1 MSFILLL
8 FLAASC
14 QASCVRDQELEEG
27 DMLQQEQEQETVT
40 LYDVEIFRRLRA
52 DTEEDDDD
60 NPTPAVGIIFY

>member
-1 MSFILLL
+1 MMWILLL

-14 QASCVRDQELEEG
+14 RASCVRDQKLQEG

-40 LYDVEIFRRLRA
+40 LYDVDIFRRLRA
-52 DTEEDDDD
+52 DTEEDDD

>member
-1 MSFILLL
+1 MMWILLL

-14 QASCVRDQELEEG
+14 HASCVRDQELEEG

-40 LYDVEIFRRLRA
+40 LYPVDTFRRLRA
-52 DTEEDDDD
+52 GTEEDDD

>member
-1 MSFILLL
+1 MRWILLL

-14 QASCVRDQELEEG
+14 RASCVRDQDQEEG

-40 LYDVEIFRRLRA
+40 LYDVEPFRRLRA
-52 DTEEDDDD
+52 DTEEDDD

>member
-1 MSFILLL
+1 MGLILLL

-40 LYDVEIFRRLRA
+40 MYPVDIFRGLRA
-52 DTEEDDDD
+52 DTEEDDD

>member
-1 MSFILLL
+1 MRWILLL

-40 LYDVEIFRRLRA
+40 LYNVDTFRGLRA
-52 DTEEDDDD
+52 DTEEDDD

>member
-1 MSFILLL
+1 MRWILLL

-27 DMLQQEQEQETVT
+27 DMLQQEQETVT
-40 LYDVEIFRRLRA
+40 LYDVDTFRRLRA
-52 DTEEDDDD
+52 GTEEDDD